1 MSLLTDLNEI
11 STIEIPGEI
20 LATENKNLQQVKIR
34 PLTVHSFQMIAKA
47 AKNDHFLV
55 PLLMVK
61 ESVVEP
67 ALNIQEIRSMKV
79 GLVNFLISEIKRIS
93 GIIQMP

>member
-1 MSLLTDLNEI
+1 MSLLTGENEI

-20 LATENKNLQQVKIR
+20 LAAKDHDSLKVKIR
-34 PLTVHSFQMIAKA
+34 PLSVHSFQMIAKA
-47 AKNDHFLV
+47 AKDEHALV

-67 ALNIQEIRSMKV
+67 ALSIQEIRGMKV
-79 GLVNFLISEIKRIS
+79 GLVNFLIQEIKRIS
-93 GIIQMP
+93 GIIQLT

>member
-1 MSLLTDLNEI
+1 MTMLTSLNEI
-11 STIEIPGEI
+11 YTIEIPGEI
-20 LATENKNLQQVKIR
+20 LATVDNDLQQVKIR

-47 AKNDHFLV
+47 AKDDHSLI

-79 GLVNFLISEIKRIS
+79 GLVNFLISEIKRLS
-93 GIIQMP
+93 GII